1 MAVEICEGQFSSA
14 PDENAVGF
22 VFHRPSAVSQ
32 STALPC
38 IVYFHGGG
46 MVAQSCFYG
55 HYRAWARLLARQGV
69 AVLLVDFRNALIP
82 GIVGSPH
89 SSGQVAPYPAGLN
102 DCVSSVR
109 WLRENATRLA
119 VDATRIV
126 VAGESGG
133 GNLAIAT
140 ALRLKRDGEGA
151 LVSGVYA
158 MCPYLLGSWP
168 DAAYPSTTENQGIL
182 LSLDG
187 TAAHLYGRAAFEA
200 RDPCAWPGF
209 ASPADLVGFPRT
221 FVSLNECDPLRDEG
235 AAFYRKLVAAG
246 VPAQCRIVVGTAH
259 GAELF
264 MVMPDVSLS
273 TAQSIGA
280 FAWRQNNLLSEALK
294 ARW

>member
-1 MAVEICEGQFSSA
+1 M
-14 PDENAVGF
+14 PDENAVRF
-22 VFHRPSAVSQ
+22 VFHRPSAVSK
-32 STALPC
+32 STTLPC
-38 IVYFHGGG
+38 VVYLLGGG

-55 HYRAWARLLARQGV
+55 HYRAWARLLARQGL

-82 GIVGSPH
+82 GIVGSPD

-109 WLRENATRLA
+109 WLHANAARLI
-119 VDATRIV
+119 VDPARIV

-151 LVSGVYA
+151 LLSGVYA

-168 DAAYPSTTENQGIL
+168 DAKYPSTAENQGIL
-182 LSLDG
+182 LTLDG
-187 TAAHLYGRAAFEA
+187 TAAHLYGRSAFEA

-209 ASPADLVGFPRT
+209 ATTADLSGFPRT

-235 AAFYRKLVAAG
+235 IAFYRKLVEAA

-259 GAELF
+259 GGELF

-273 TAQSIGA
+273 TAQSISA
-280 FAWRQNNLLSEALK
+280 FAWAQDNLLPAALK
-294 ARW
+294 ARL